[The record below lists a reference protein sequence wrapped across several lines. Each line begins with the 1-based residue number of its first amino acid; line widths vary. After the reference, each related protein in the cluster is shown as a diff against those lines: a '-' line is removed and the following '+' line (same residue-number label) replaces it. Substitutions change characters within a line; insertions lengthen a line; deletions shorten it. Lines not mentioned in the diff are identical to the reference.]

1 MENFRPKIKDLF
13 MTTCNTST
21 LAPYIASSQNP
32 WNKQRIHHLYR
43 RLSYGI
49 SPLVVEQ
56 ILSRDPQQV
65 VNNLV
70 DEAVNLAPTAAPNW
84 YGKTKQDYEN
94 EGLDFEEQNQENRRE
109 WYKQVVLDQ
118 KNNGLHALLTIF
130 WHNHFVTQI
139 STYNCANYMYQ
150 YYNVLQKNAIGNFK
164 TFVSEIGLTNA
175 MLKFLNGKD
184 NKKNKPNENYARELY
199 ELFTLGEN
207 NGYTQ
212 EDIVET
218 SKALTGYNKGGYCEG
233 FSFNPDTF
241 NNSSKTIFGRTGNW
255 NYDDVIN
262 ILFEEKTDLIAKFI
276 VGKLYKFFV
285 SPTISEAVV
294 NELAV
299 DFAKD
304 FEIAPV
310 LRKLFKSQHFFDDQ
324 AMATII
330 KSPYDIGLNFQKVI
344 NYEYTDEQ
352 NLGFYWSKGKEGQEF
367 FQPVDVAGWQ
377 GDYDWINTSTII
389 ARWDNADNLT
399 WKIWNEEEGNREH
412 LRQFAKEVSGNSADV
427 YKVARDV
434 IDAFL
439 PKGLNTESDY
449 TDATDVFMANVP
461 ENYFTN
467 GIWNLDYET
476 VPWQMILLLQH
487 LFRLPEFQLK

>member
-1 MENFRPKIKDLF
+1 MS
-13 MTTCNTST
+13 TCNSST
-21 LAPYIASSQNP
+21 LAPYVASSEKP
-32 WNKQRIHHLYR
+32 WNKQRINHLYR
-43 RLSYGI
+43 RLSYGV
-49 SPLVVEQ
+49 PPDLVKQ
-56 ILSRDPQQV
+56 LLNQNPQQLID
-65 VNNLV
+65 NLV
-70 DEAVNLAPTAAPNW
+70 DEAISLTPTTAPAW

-94 EGLDFEEQNQENRRE
+94 EGLDFEEQNQVNRKE
-109 WYKQVVLDQ
+109 WYKQVVYDQ
-118 KNNGLHALLTIF
+118 KNKGLHSLLTIF

-150 YYNVLQKNAIGNFK
+150 YYNVLQKNAVGNFK

-241 NNSSKTIFGRTGNW
+241 NDALKTIFGKTGNW

-262 ILFEEKTDLIAKFI
+262 ILFEEKTDLIARFI
-276 VGKLYKFFV
+276 VEKIYRFFV

-294 NELAV
+294 TELAT

-310 LRKLFKSQHFFDDQ
+310 LRKLFKSEHFFDEQ

-330 KSPYDIGLNFQKVI
+330 KSPYDIGLNFQRVI
-344 NYEYTDEQ
+344 NYQYTDQ
-352 NLGFYWSKGKEGQEF
+352 QDLNFYWSTKTEGQEF

-389 ARWDNADNLT
+389 ARWEHMNNLT
-399 WKIWNEEEGNREH
+399 WKIWNKDNGDREH
-412 LRQFAKEVSGNSADV
+412 FRRFAKAVSDNSDDV
-427 YKVARDV
+427 KKVVRDI
-434 IDAFL
+434 IDIFI
-439 PKGLNTESDY
+439 PKGLNTQSDY
-449 TDATDVFMANVP
+449 TVAEDIFMANVP

-467 GIWNLDYET
+467 GIWNLDYES
-476 VPWQMILLLQH
+476 VPWQVILLLQH
-487 LFRLPEFQLK
+487 LFKLPEFQLK